1 MKVTKLLVAALT
13 LSWCLLPAI
22 SQAGIKPGVVTL
34 SPMIGGITME
44 GDQPVDSEGLAYSL
58 GLGYNFTRELGLEAV
73 LGGANLEEEGSGDDV
88 DLWNYRLDALYHFMP
103 ERKLV
108 PYLAAGVGGYNL
120 DGDDEFMTNYGAGLL
135 YFLAENVAL
144 RADVRHMIGFNES
157 NLENNIIYT
166 AGFKFQFAGTE
177 KPVEKEPMDSDG
189 DGVTDDLDQCPGTPK
204 GAPVD
209 DRGCPLDSDRDGVY
223 DYLDECPG
231 TPAGAPVDS
240 RGCPLDSDAD
250 GVYDY
255 LDECP
260 GTPAGVTVDT
270 RGCPLDSDG
279 DGVYDY
285 LDQCPDTPRGM
296 SVDDKGCSL
305 KLTLRIN
312 FDFDQAVIKPEFKS
326 ELDKAAAFVRANAN
340 VPFILLAGHT
350 DSKGKEEY
358 NQQLSERRAEAVR
371 EALINDYDLNPD
383 KLKARGYGETQP
395 VADNDTEEGRYLN
408 RRVELICCIV
418 LPE

>member
-1 MKVTKLLVAALT
+1 
-13 LSWCLLPAI
+13 
-22 SQAGIKPGVVTL
+22 
-34 SPMIGGITME
+34 
-44 GDQPVDSEGLAYSL
+44 
-58 GLGYNFTRELGLEAV
+58 
-73 LGGANLEEEGSGDDV
+73 
-88 DLWNYRLDALYHFMP
+88 
-103 ERKLV
+103 
-108 PYLAAGVGGYNL
+108 
-120 DGDDEFMTNYGAGLL
+120 
-135 YFLAENVAL
+135 
-144 RADVRHMIGFNES
+144 
-157 NLENNIIYT
+157 
-166 AGFKFQFAGTE
+166 
-177 KPVEKEPMDSDG
+177 
-189 DGVTDDLDQCPGTPK
+189 
-204 GAPVD
+204 
-209 DRGCPLDSDRDGVY
+209 
-223 DYLDECPG
+223 
-231 TPAGAPVDS
+231 
-240 RGCPLDSDAD
+240 
-250 GVYDY
+250 
-255 LDECP
+255 
-260 GTPAGVTVDT
+260 
-270 RGCPLDSDG
+270 
-279 DGVYDY
+279 
-285 LDQCPDTPRGM
+285 M